1 MNSFTERVLK
11 NFMFSV
17 RAMIKSDLKT
27 RLYQVD
33 IFREICHVINTYIFT
48 SIFSMTHTIY
58 YKVQFTT
65 LHTHVALNR
74 RLFL

>member
-33 IFREICHVINTYIFT
+33 IFREVNNV
-48 SIFSMTHTIY
+48 M
-58 YKVQFTT
+58 
-65 LHTHVALNR
+65 
-74 RLFL
+74 